1 MNRSGWT
8 RNRGVGPGSVW
19 GASKERLGNV
29 WGASKERLGSV
40 WRSPRG
46 PYEPPVISSRQV
58 RENNLFESA
67 FFVGFNR
74 SGWTSIREVNCLC
87 GGWSLTRLS
96 LASFSASPA
105 LHSLGGCCP
114 LDVLRLS
121 RAILSVVPRLS
132 CGCPAFLPVSQPPN
146 AMLSPPM
153 FPCRRQCFSRAAM
166 ATDAR
171 VLFRSCPVSCPVWLF
186 RGCQVLVSV
195 RLTGDNKQH
204 KRTLSCGPCGNCS
217 KCVCVCIRIDAV
229 FTGEIQW

>member
-1 MNRSGWT
+1 MS
-8 RNRGVGPGSVW
+8 
-19 GASKERLGNV
+19 
-29 WGASKERLGSV
+29 
-40 WRSPRG
+40 
-46 PYEPPVISSRQV
+46 
-58 RENNLFESA
+58 
-67 FFVGFNR
+67 
-74 SGWTSIREVNCLC
+74 CLC
-87 GGWSLTRLS
+87 GRRSLSRLRGCRW
-96 LASFSASPA
+96 AYIPFSASPA
-105 LHSLGGCCP
+105 LHSLEVLSPRC
-114 LDVLRLS
+114 LRLS

-204 KRTLSCGPCGNCS
+204 KRTLSCGPRGNCS
-217 KCVCVCIRIDAV
+217 KCVRVCIRIDAV